1 MNNNDNTQYLLA
13 ALIEIYRG
21 QAVPLPE
28 SDPGLEKN
36 LLCDVYSSAISFARF
51 DESRQALS
59 EDIFRCSREGATVR
73 EEMERV
79 QGQTPD
85 VLNAKMIAAAH
96 MMKVFNPGRYTLS

>member
-1 MNNNDNTQYLLA
+1 MSQDNTQYLLA

-28 SDPGLEKN
+28 ADPELEKN

-51 DESRQALS
+51 DESRQTLS
-59 EDIFRCSREGATVR
+59 EDIFRCSREGATIKG
-73 EEMERV
+73 EAMLA
-79 QGQTPD
+79 QNQTPD

-96 MMKVFNPGRYTLS
+96 MMKVFNPSRFTLS

>member
-1 MNNNDNTQYLLA
+1 MNNNDNIQYLLA

-28 SDPGLEKN
+28 TEPDREKIIM
-36 LLCDVYSSAISFARF
+36 LDVFSSAMSFARS
-51 DESRQALS
+51 DDSRRILS
-59 EDIFRCSREGATVR
+59 EDIFRCNKEGATVR

-79 QGQTPD
+79 KSQPPD

-96 MMKVFNPGRYTLS
+96 MMNVLNPSQLKFS